1 MTRWKSGPS
10 LAAWIVLCG
19 LFLPGPAEAQQVGA
33 LAIGG
38 SVAVVTAPDEDVRGL
53 TRIGP
58 LIRYGE
64 SADGWG
70 ARIGFN
76 WYAADLDEPIAGS
89 VERFG
94 RLRVRPVMGG
104 YGYTKVAGPFALSAN
119 MLVGY
124 AFTSFAI
131 EPVFR
136 DEYVRSLG
144 VDRVRTDVSNAWV
157 AKPEVSAWID
167 LNQKIGLNVS
177 LGYLVARPTITLETI
192 AGREER
198 GIDADVIM
206 LKIGVVYSVF

>member
-1 MTRWKSGPS
+1 MPF

-19 LFLPGPAEAQQVGA
+19 LILPGPAEAQQVGA
-33 LAIGG
+33 LAIGA
-38 SVAVVTAPDEDVRGL
+38 SVAIVTAPDEDVRGL
-53 TRIGP
+53 TRVGP

-76 WYAADLDEPIAGS
+76 WYAANIDEPVAGS

-94 RLRVRPVMGG
+94 RLRIRPIMGG

-124 AFTSFAI
+124 AFNSFAI
-131 EPVFR
+131 DPVFG
-136 DEYVRSLG
+136 DAYVRSLG
-144 VDRVRTDVSNAWV
+144 VDRVSTDVSNEWV

-167 LNQKIGLNVS
+167 LNDKFGLNVS
-177 LGYLVARPTITLETI
+177 LGYLVARPEITLETL
-192 AGREER
+192 AGRDER
-198 GIDADVIM
+198 SIDADVIM
-206 LKIGVVYSVF
+206 LKVGVVYSIF